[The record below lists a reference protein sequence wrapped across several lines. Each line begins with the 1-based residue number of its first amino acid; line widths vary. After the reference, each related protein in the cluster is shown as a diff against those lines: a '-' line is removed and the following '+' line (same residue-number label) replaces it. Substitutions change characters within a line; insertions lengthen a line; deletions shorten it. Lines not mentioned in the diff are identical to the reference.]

1 MAWFF
6 RVLVI
11 IHLKNLDMKRI
22 SNFLPAQSWNK
33 KFMMFC
39 TSIFLT
45 ILSFAQ
51 DKKIDVDINADKD
64 SGGFFASPV
73 VWVIGVAVFILLL
86 VALMRNN
93 SGSRT
98 DA

>member
-1 MAWFF
+1 
-6 RVLVI
+6 
-11 IHLKNLDMKRI
+11 MKRI
-22 SNFLPAQSWNK
+22 SNLLPVQSVGK
-33 KFMMFC
+33 KFLMLC

-45 ILSFAQ
+45 IVSFAQ

-64 SGGFFASPV
+64 GGGGFFASPV

>member
-1 MAWFF
+1 
-6 RVLVI
+6 
-11 IHLKNLDMKRI
+11 MKRI
-22 SNFLPAQSWNK
+22 SNLLPTQSWNK
-33 KFMMFC
+33 KFLMFC

-45 ILSFAQ
+45 IVTFAQ

-64 SGGFFASPV
+64 SGGFFTSPI
-73 VWVIGVAVFILLL
+73 VWVIGAAVFILLL

-98 DA
+98 DV